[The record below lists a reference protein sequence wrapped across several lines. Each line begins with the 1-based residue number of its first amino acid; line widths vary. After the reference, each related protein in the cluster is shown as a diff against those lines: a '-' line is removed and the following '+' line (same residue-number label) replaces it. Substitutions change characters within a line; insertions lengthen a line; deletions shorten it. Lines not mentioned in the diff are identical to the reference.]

1 MDAIFRNENY
11 YQSLRLYL
19 AMRILCVDPGEKR
32 IGIAISDATGSIARP
47 LTLIQHTSRI
57 VNAASI
63 ATLAADNQAEMIL
76 VGQTLDIEGNPN
88 LSGRRAARL
97 AGAIRHQT
105 DIPVQLWD
113 ESYSTQ
119 AAKRVPEERGV
130 KRKRS
135 SEPVDDYAAA
145 IILQSYL
152 DAHENST

>member
-1 MDAIFRNENY
+1 LQFIIKG
-11 YQSLRLYL
+11 YL

-47 LTLIQHTSRI
+47 LTLIQH
-57 VNAASI
+57 VNRNVDAASI
-63 ATLAADNQAEMIL
+63 ASLAADNQVEMIL
-76 VGQTLDIEGNPN
+76 VGQALNIDGKPN

-97 AGAIRHQT
+97 AGALRTQT
-105 DIPVQLWD
+105 DIPIQLWD
-113 ESYSTQ
+113 ESDSTQ

-135 SEPVDDYAAA
+135 SEPLDDYAAA

-152 DAHENST
+152 DTDENPT

>member
-1 MDAIFRNENY
+1 
-11 YQSLRLYL
+11 
-19 AMRILCVDPGEKR
+19 MRILCIDPGEKR
-32 IGIAISDATGSIARP
+32 IGIAISDATGTIARP
-47 LTLIQHTSRI
+47 LTLLQHTSRI
-57 VNAASI
+57 VDAASI
-63 ATLAADNQAEMIL
+63 ASLAADNQAEMIL
-76 VGQTLDIEGNPN
+76 VGQALDIDGKPN

-97 AGAIRHQT
+97 AGAIRAQT

-135 SEPVDDYAAA
+135 HEPVDDYAAA

-152 DAHENST
+152 DAYENPT